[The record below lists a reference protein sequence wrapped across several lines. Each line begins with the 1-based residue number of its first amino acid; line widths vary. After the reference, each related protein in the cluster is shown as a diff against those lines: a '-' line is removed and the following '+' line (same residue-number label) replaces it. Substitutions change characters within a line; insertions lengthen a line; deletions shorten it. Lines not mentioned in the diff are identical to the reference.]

1 MSGDLNQSFKGK
13 IAVVTGST
21 QGLGEAVA
29 RLFADR
35 GLSGLVICGR
45 NQSKG
50 KEVADSIHQSGC
62 PTYYV
67 QADLAQVEHCRNIIQ
82 KADEEFGRIN
92 CLVNC
97 AAITDRGTVLDTSPK
112 FFFFQAED
120 GIRAPEMSRGLGDV
134 YKRQI
139 CCCSFSPN
147 RSSVWSYFCL
157 LHIERKTNYQTVSY
171 THLTLPTKRIV

>member
-1 MSGDLNQSFKGK
+1 MSRDLNQSFKGK

-67 QADLAQVEHCRNIIQ
+67 QADLAQVEDCRNIIQ
-82 KADEEFGRIN
+82 KADEEFGRID

-97 AAITDRGTVLDTSPK
+97 AAITDRGTVLDTSPEL
-112 FFFFQAED
+112 FDQMFAS
-120 GIRAPEMSRGLGDV
+120 IPVRL
-134 YKRQI
+134 
-139 CCCSFSPN
+139 
-147 RSSVWSYFCL
+147 SS
-157 LHIERKTNYQTVSY
+157 
-171 THLTLPTKRIV
+171 

>member
-67 QADLAQVEHCRNIIQ
+67 QADLAQVEDCRNIIQ
-82 KADEEFGRIN
+82 KADENSGESIVWSTVQQSPTEERYWTPHPN
-92 CLVNC
+92 CLIKCLPSIPVH
-97 AAITDRGTVLDTSPK
+97 L
-112 FFFFQAED
+112 
-120 GIRAPEMSRGLGDV
+120 
-134 YKRQI
+134 
-139 CCCSFSPN
+139 
-147 RSSVWSYFCL
+147 SS
-157 LHIERKTNYQTVSY
+157 
-171 THLTLPTKRIV
+171 